1 MLMKIVRIND
11 IYNYC
16 KKYNIKMLS
25 EFDADFWEVYV
36 ANNEYFDRLFRNSY
50 REFVPFSIDDEQDL
64 SDIATE
70 FIFDVYAFLLE
81 NEKRYAELWRMQVL
95 PDTDYSILDN
105 YNVRESHNIQGSVN
119 RTDTIGARIDS
130 RSSSVSHG
138 QQTVS
143 ETNNYTPGAKSEQDS
158 ETTEYGID
166 TTTTNT
172 TLSVGAQSNT
182 REEKV
187 SADNVSTYSPKDY
200 TEDNLGTR
208 SDTTNETETRS
219 AHSDTKSGSHTE
231 QARTDNESKSI
242 TKGAQTDAIS
252 ETDNIGSHSDTHAS
266 TEAEVKTVTR
276 KGNIGV
282 FSASK
287 LLEEH
292 RELWT
297 AFSFYKL
304 IFDEIANEFLRIVY

>member
-1 MLMKIVRIND
+1 MRPKTMND
-11 IYNYC
+11 IYDYC
-16 KKYNIKMLS
+16 KENDLKMLS
-25 EFDADFWEVYV
+25 SFDADFWEVYR
-36 ANNEYFDRLFRNSY
+36 ANFRYFDRLFRNSY
-50 REFVPFSIDDEQDL
+50 REFVPFSISEDGE
-64 SDIATE
+64 IAEVTTDW
-70 FIFDVYAFLLE
+70 IYDVYAFLLA
-81 NEKRYAELWRMQVL
+81 NEKRYSELWRML
-95 PDTDYSILDN
+95 ELSDEDYSILDN
-105 YNVRESHNIQGSVN
+105 YNVRESHNIQGNSN
-119 RTDTIGARIDS
+119 RRDTIGARIDS

-143 ETNNYTPGAKSEQDS
+143 ETNNYTHGAKSEQDS

-166 TTTTNT
+166 STTTNT

-231 QARTDNESKSI
+231 QARTDSESKST

-252 ETDNIGSHSDTHAS
+252 ETDTIGSHSDTHES

-292 RELWT
+292 RELWS
-297 AFSFYKL
+297 AFNFYKQ
-304 IFDEIANEFLRIVY
+304 IFDDIANEFLRIVY